1 VVALDYA
8 FYVIYGLIILQM
20 VMVVVGTTSRF
31 EENKQRLH
39 QLIQLSRI
47 VYLILLAI
55 AIFGF
60 AVYYDLMI

>member
-31 EENKQRLH
+31 EENKHRLK
-39 QLIQLSRI
+39 QLIRLSRI